1 MATSK
6 KVLVIAEGP
15 DDKKVINRVFAAYGK
30 NIEVVTFKTDVYKLF
45 SIYEKQETDYSDL
58 DIQKT
63 LLNEVGSLTP
73 NERKI
78 LQDKYVDIFLI
89 FDFDP
94 HAETADIKKLK
105 KLATHFKDSSDMGK
119 LYINYPML
127 ESFQHVSRDKLKAG
141 KVDREFF
148 ERTFSEDDF
157 SKEGTKKVKYKRRAK
172 SEGFSHCDLSKDEWD
187 LLVSHH
193 LFKIED
199 SVGSLRKSDFSQEI
213 YLDLLDR
220 QDQSYKKKKY
230 GMVVNTSLTIIA
242 ELYPK
247 DWEDKTDVGLEKWTS
262 RFVKE
267 RRKRSTCCQL
277 SFVS

>member
-63 LLNEVGSLTP
+63 LLNEVSSLTP

-141 KVDREFF
+141 KIDREFF

-199 SVGSLRKSDFSQEI
+199 SVGSLRKNDFSQKI
-213 YLDLLDR
+213 YLELLDR
-220 QDQSYKKKKY
+220 QDLSYKKKKY

-242 ELYPK
+242 ELYPNDWK
-247 DWEDKTDVGLEKWTS
+247 DRTDL
-262 RFVKE
+262 F
-267 RRKRSTCCQL
+267 
-277 SFVS
+277 